1 MDALRQIDSWPVPHG
16 AVAVIS
22 REGLLAQRGD
32 VNNRGRWASITK
44 LFTSYAVLMA
54 VQDEEFGLDDSAG
67 PPTATVRHLLAHTSG
82 LPFEGASP
90 IARPSAQ
97 RIYSNTG
104 FDLLAAVINDRTGYL
119 FPDYLALQVLEPLGI
134 DAQLQGRPS
143 EGLVG
148 DLSGLAS
155 FASEL
160 LSPSLLG
167 RDLFSQAITV
177 AFPGLAGVLPGIG
190 RYNPLDWGLGFE
202 LRGVKNPHWTGR
214 TNSPETFGHFGGAGS
229 FLWVDPVPGLA
240 LCGLSGRQFGDWALE
255 AWPAIAD
262 AVLAELS

>member
-1 MDALRQIDSWPVPHG
+1 
-16 AVAVIS
+16 
-22 REGLLAQRGD
+22 
-32 VNNRGRWASITK
+32 
-44 LFTSYAVLMA
+44 
-54 VQDEEFGLDDSAG
+54 
-67 PPTATVRHLLAHTSG
+67 
-82 LPFEGASP
+82 
-90 IARPSAQ
+90 
-97 RIYSNTG
+97 
-104 FDLLAAVINDRTGYL
+104 
-119 FPDYLALQVLEPLGI
+119 
-134 DAQLQGRPS
+134 
-143 EGLVG
+143 
-148 DLSGLAS
+148 
-155 FASEL
+155 
-160 LSPSLLG
+160 LLG

-202 LRGVKNPHWTGR
+202 LRGAKNPHWTGR